1 MRWLASELL
10 SHQRARVRVDYTG
23 RGVNPVDG
31 ATGVPYA
38 RRSVDGILFLPAR
51 QCLSSQPR
59 CRSEHPLAQERAP
72 LRLFRRPL
80 LSSS

>member
-10 SHQRARVRVDYTG
+10 SHQRARVRVDYKG

-38 RRSVDGILFLPAR
+38 RRSVDGIF
-51 QCLSSQPR
+51 
-59 CRSEHPLAQERAP
+59 
-72 LRLFRRPL
+72 LFRRLNQHKGQVQANRLHSDPTKARSL
-80 LSSS
+80 K